1 MSKHWVASDDLLAVY
16 CRILKMQN
24 NTYFITN
31 RSSSERSNGTLSGE
45 ELPQGMKVNYQV
57 ISEVLPIAIVIVLT
71 NSLVFYLFA
80 KRKSLRTPT
89 NCLLLSLSLCD
100 FVTGFIAIPLFIIMV
115 IGLQGMLDMNLTAL
129 VQFGHFVVTSNNA
142 LAISAA
148 YHILLITLER
158 YFAIMKPFV
167 HRQLTKKSMMKIA
180 LVVWLTSLVIGYMP
194 YAWFWKKFTDP
205 ISYQKI
211 QFGYIT
217 FCLTFVFLVPC
228 ILIVVSQV
236 RMFKIIA
243 ERGRCALTRR
253 ETSQQRAKQDKK
265 CLTIFALMA
274 FIYLACWLPWFVLS
288 LCFSLWFPKS
298 KETNAILDHLSQVF
312 GIFRFVTSVVNPVL
326 YTFFK
331 RDFLNAFKTLVLKK
345 KPAVQNSRVTTQKR
359 TLIRKQDASLET
371 CESVL

>member
-1 MSKHWVASDDLLAVY
+1 MTKHCVASDDCLAVY

-31 RSSSERSNGTLSGE
+31 RSSSDRNRTFAGE
-45 ELPQGMKVNYQV
+45 QLPQGMKVNYQV
-57 ISEVLPIAIVIVLT
+57 ISEVLPIAIAIVLT

-100 FVTGFIAIPLFIIMV
+100 FMTGFIAIPLFIIMV
-115 IGLQGMLDMNLTAL
+115 IGVLDINQAAL
-129 VQFGHFVVTSNNA
+129 VQFGVFVVFFNNA

-180 LVVWLTSLVIGYMP
+180 LVVWLTSVVIGYMP
-194 YAWFWKKFTDP
+194 YAWFWKRFTDR

-253 ETSQQRAKQDKK
+253 GTSQQKTGQDKK
-265 CLTIFALMA
+265 CLIIFSLMA

-298 KETNAILDHLSQVF
+298 QETNAILDDLSKVF

-331 RDFLNAFKTLVLKK
+331 RDFLDAFKKLILKK
-345 KPAVQNSRVTTQKR
+345 KPSVQNSTVTAQKR
-359 TLIRKQDASLET
+359 TLIRKPDASS
-371 CESVL
+371 ESVL

>member
-1 MSKHWVASDDLLAVY
+1 MSKHWVVSDDLLAVY

-31 RSSSERSNGTLSGE
+31 RSSSDTSNGTLSGE
-45 ELPQGMKVNYQV
+45 ELPQGRKVNYQI
-57 ISEVLPIAIVIVLT
+57 ISEVLPIAIVIVFT

-100 FVTGFIAIPLFIIMV
+100 FMTGFMAIPLFIIMV
-115 IGLQGMLDMNLTAL
+115 IGVLDINLAAL
-129 VQFGHFVVTSNNA
+129 VQFGLFVVTFNNT
-142 LAISAA
+142 LAISASF
-148 YHILLITLER
+148 HILLITLER

-167 HRQLTKKSMMKIA
+167 HRQLTLKSMMKIV
-180 LVVWLTSLVIGYMP
+180 LVVWLTSVVIGYMP
-194 YAWFWKKFTDP
+194 YAWSWKKFTDP

-253 ETSQQRAKQDKK
+253 GTAQQRARQDKK
-265 CLTIFALMA
+265 CLIIFALMA

-298 KETNAILDHLSQVF
+298 QETDAILDDLSKVF

-331 RDFLNAFKTLVLKK
+331 RDFLDAFKTLVLKK
-345 KPAVQNSRVTTQKR
+345 KPAVQNSTVTTQKR
-359 TLIRKQDASLET
+359 TLIRKPDASSEN
-371 CESVL
+371 CESVV

>member
-1 MSKHWVASDDLLAVY
+1 
-16 CRILKMQN
+16 MQN
-24 NTYFITN
+24 DTYFITN
-31 RSSSERSNGTLSGE
+31 RSSSDRNRTFADEQ
-45 ELPQGMKVNYQV
+45 LPQGMKANYQV

-100 FVTGFIAIPLFIIMV
+100 FMTGFIAIPLFIIMV
-115 IGLQGMLDMNLTAL
+115 IGLQGMLDINLTAL
-129 VQFGHFVVTSNNA
+129 VQFSHFVVTSNNA

-194 YAWFWKKFTDP
+194 YAWFWKSFTDR
-205 ISYQKI
+205 ISYKKI

-236 RMFKIIA
+236 RMFWIIA

-253 ETSQQRAKQDKK
+253 GTSQQRARQDKK
-265 CLTIFALMA
+265 CLIIFALMA

-288 LCFSLWFPKS
+288 LCFSLWFPQS
-298 KETNAILDHLSQVF
+298 QETSAILDNLSQVF

-331 RDFLNAFKTLVLKK
+331 RDFLDAFKTLVLKK
-345 KPAVQNSRVTTQKR
+345 KPAVRNSTVTTQKR
-359 TLIRKQDASLET
+359 TLIRKPDASSEHFEEQT
-371 CESVL
+371 RESVV

>member
-1 MSKHWVASDDLLAVY
+1 MSKHWVVSDDLLAVY

-24 NTYFITN
+24 NTYVITN
-31 RSSSERSNGTLSGE
+31 RSSSDTSNGTLSGE
-45 ELPQGMKVNYQV
+45 ELPQGMKVNYQI

-100 FVTGFIAIPLFIIMV
+100 FMTGFMAIPLFIIMV
-115 IGLQGMLDMNLTAL
+115 IGVLDINLAAL
-129 VQFGHFVVTSNNA
+129 VQFRLFVVTFNNT

-180 LVVWLTSLVIGYMP
+180 LVVWLTSVVIGYMP
-194 YAWFWKKFTDP
+194 YAWSWKRFTDR

-253 ETSQQRAKQDKK
+253 GTSQQRARQDKK
-265 CLTIFALMA
+265 CLIIFALMA

-298 KETNAILDHLSQVF
+298 QETIAILDDLAKVF

-331 RDFLNAFKTLVLKK
+331 RDFLDAFKTLVLNK
-345 KPAVQNSRVTTQKR
+345 KPAVQNSTVTTQKR
-359 TLIRKQDASLET
+359 TLIRKPDASSEN

>member
-1 MSKHWVASDDLLAVY
+1 MSKHWVVFDDLLAVY

-31 RSSSERSNGTLSGE
+31 RSSSDTSNGTLSGE
-45 ELPQGMKVNYQV
+45 ELPQARKVNYQI
-57 ISEVLPIAIVIVLT
+57 ISEVLPIAIVIVFT

-100 FVTGFIAIPLFIIMV
+100 FMTGFMAIPLFIIMV
-115 IGLQGMLDMNLTAL
+115 IGVLDINRAAL
-129 VQFGHFVVTSNNA
+129 LQFGFFVVTFNNT

-167 HRQLTKKSMMKIA
+167 HRQLTKKSMMKIV
-180 LVVWLTSLVIGYMP
+180 LVVWLTSVVIGYMP
-194 YAWFWKKFTDP
+194 YAWSWKKFTDP

-253 ETSQQRAKQDKK
+253 GTSQQRAGQDKK
-265 CLTIFALMA
+265 CLIIFALMA

-298 KETNAILDHLSQVF
+298 QETIAILDDLAKVF

-331 RDFLNAFKTLVLKK
+331 RDFLDAFKKLVLKK
-345 KPAVQNSRVTTQKR
+345 KPAVQNSTVTTQKR
-359 TLIRKQDASLET
+359 TLMADASSEN

>member
-1 MSKHWVASDDLLAVY
+1 MWNS
-16 CRILKMQN
+16 
-24 NTYFITN
+24 TYFTTN
-31 RSSSERSNGTLSGE
+31 RSSSAQRSNGTLASE
-45 ELPQGMKVNYQV
+45 QLPQGRKVNYQF

-71 NSLVFYLFA
+71 NSLVFYLFF

-100 FVTGFIAIPLFIIMV
+100 FMTGFIGIPSFIIVV
-115 IGLQGMLDMNLTAL
+115 IGVLDNGAAASAQGSL
-129 VQFGHFVVTSNNA
+129 FVFTINNA

-180 LVVWLTSLVIGYMP
+180 LVVWLTSAVIGYMP
-194 YAWFWKKFTDP
+194 YAWFWKRLTDP

-243 ERGRCALTRR
+243 ERGRCALTVRG
-253 ETSQQRAKQDKK
+253 TSQQRARQDKK
-265 CLTIFALMA
+265 CLIIFALMA
-274 FIYLACWLPWFVLS
+274 FIYLTCWLPWFVLS

-298 KETNAILDHLSQVF
+298 QETIAMLNNLSKVF
-312 GIFRFVTSVVNPVL
+312 GIFRFVTSIVNPVL

-331 RDFLNAFKTLVLKK
+331 RDFLDAFKKLVLKK
-345 KPAVQNSRVTTQKR
+345 KPAVLIRNSTVTVTAQKR
-359 TLIRKQDASLET
+359 TLIRKPDPSSEQLEVQT

>member
-1 MSKHWVASDDLLAVY
+1 EHRKPFQVSGRSIRLSKHWVASDDLLAVY

-100 FVTGFIAIPLFIIMV
+100 FMTGFIAIPLFIIMG
-115 IGLQGMLDMNLTAL
+115 IGMQVWSFCFT
-129 VQFGHFVVTSNNA
+129 FNNA

-180 LVVWLTSLVIGYMP
+180 LVVWLTSVVIGYMP
-194 YAWFWKKFTDP
+194 YAWFWKKFIDR

-359 TLIRKQDASLET
+359 TL
-371 CESVL
+371 